1 MSFRLKGSKT
11 LEGHSAALPMRRA
24 SLIHSV
30 AYPLIQSFVFA
41 AENICAA
48 ERRKNMANFVR
59 VVAQLQA
66 ERGRLEQDL
75 RKLVQAITA
84 LTGSTGSATVRGR
97 GKRVSGTRSR
107 LSAAARERIAA
118 AQRARWAKARAN
130 KGQKAKRTLSSAAR
144 NRIAAAQ
151 RARWAKVRQQKLRKE
166 PASQQ
171 KKAA

>member
-1 MSFRLKGSKT
+1 
-11 LEGHSAALPMRRA
+11 
-24 SLIHSV
+24 
-30 AYPLIQSFVFA
+30 
-41 AENICAA
+41 
-48 ERRKNMANFVR
+48 MANFVR

-84 LTGSTGSATVRGR
+84 LTGSSGSGATTRGR
-97 GKRVSGTRSR
+97 SKRLSGTRSR
-107 LSAAARERIAA
+107 LSPEARERIAA
-118 AQRARWAKARAN
+118 AQRARWAKARAT
-130 KGQKAKRTLSSAAR
+130 KGEKGKRRLSPAAR